1 MKRLMLV
8 VGAVAIT
15 AAACSSSSSVVASVG
30 DADITRA
37 GVENMVRATD
47 NPVTDADFLRFLGVA
62 IQWEAVEQAAAAEF
76 AIDPTEEE
84 IDARVNEL
92 VADFSPTATLDEYLV
107 SANASEAGI
116 RLYARQLI
124 IQQAIE
130 DEFADDY
137 TKPTADDAAAELAE
151 SLLDWTEVCS
161 AHILVA
167 TIEEAEAVMTR
178 LDDGEDF
185 GELATELSIDT
196 QSGAN
201 AGDLG
206 CVAPSGFVA
215 EFAEA
220 TMNAE
225 IGTPTEPVES
235 EYGYHIILVSSRTT
249 ADEDA
254 VLEYLDSTAKYGA
267 VDAWFIASVE
277 AANVVV
283 ADNVGVWVTDP
294 SPQVLPAT

>member
-1 MKRLMLV
+1 MGGCR
-8 VGAVAIT
+8 
-15 AAACSSSSSVVASVG
+15 
-30 DADITRA
+30 ADRRC
-37 GVENMVRATD
+37 GVLHSPTD
-47 NPVTDADFLRFLGVA
+47 
-62 IQWEAVEQAAAAEF
+62 EEVE
-76 AIDPTEEE
+76 
-84 IDARVNEL
+84 ARVNQL
-92 VADFSPTATLDEYLV
+92 VAEFSPTATLDEYLV

-130 DEFADDY
+130 DELADDY
-137 TKPTADDAAAELAE
+137 TQPTPEDAAAELAE
-151 SLLDWTEVCS
+151 FPLDWTEVCS

-178 LDDGEDF
+178 LEDGEDF

-206 CVAPSGFVA
+206 CVAPSGFVT
-215 EFAEA
+215 EFADA
-220 TMNAE
+220 AMNAE
-225 IGTPTEPVES
+225 IDTPTDPVES

-249 ADEDA
+249 AEEDV

-267 VDAWFIASVE
+267 VDAWFIGSVK

-283 ADNVGVWVTDP
+283 AADVGVWVTDP
-294 SPQVLPAT
+294 SPQVLPTT

>member
-1 MKRLMLV
+1 
-8 VGAVAIT
+8 
-15 AAACSSSSSVVASVG
+15 
-30 DADITRA
+30 
-37 GVENMVRATD
+37 
-47 NPVTDADFLRFLGVA
+47 LRFLGVA
-62 IQWEAVEQAAAAEF
+62 IQWEAVDQSAAAEF
-76 AIDPTEEE
+76 SIDPTDEE

-92 VADFSPTATLDEYLV
+92 LAEYSPTATLDEYLE

-116 RLYARQLI
+116 HLYARQLL

-130 DEFADDY
+130 DELADDY
-137 TKPTADDAAAELAE
+137 TKPTLEDAAAELAA
-151 SLLDWTEVCS
+151 SPLDWTEVCS

-167 TIEEAEAVMTR
+167 TKEEAEAVMAR
-178 LDDGEDF
+178 LEDGEDF
-185 GELATELSIDT
+185 GALATELSIDT

-206 CVAPSGFVA
+206 CVSPATFVP

-220 TMNAE
+220 AVDAE
-225 IGTPTEPVES
+225 IDVPTDPVES

-249 ADEDA
+249 AEEDT
-254 VLEYLDSTAKYGA
+254 VLEYLDSKAKYGA

-283 ADNVGVWVTDP
+283 ADSVGVWVTDP

>member
-8 VGAVAIT
+8 VGALAIT
-15 AAACSSSSSVVASVG
+15 AAACSSSPSVVATVG
-30 DADITRA
+30 DTDITRA
-37 GVENMVRATD
+37 DVENMVR
-47 NPVTDADFLRFLGVA
+47 VTDQGITDTDFLRYLGVA
-62 IQWEAVEQAAAAEF
+62 IQWEAVEQSAAAEYS
-76 AIDPTEEE
+76 IDPTEEE
-84 IDARVNEL
+84 VDARVNEL
-92 VADFSPTATLDEYLV
+92 VAEFSPTATLEQYLE

-130 DEFADDY
+130 DRLADDY
-137 TKPTADDAAAELAE
+137 TKPTAEDAAAELAE
-151 SLLDWTEVCS
+151 FPLDWAEVCS

-167 TIEEAEAVMTR
+167 TKEEAEDVLVR
-178 LDDGEDF
+178 LDGGEDF

-206 CVAPSGFVA
+206 CVAPSGFVP

-220 TMNAE
+220 AMDAE
-225 IGTPTEPVES
+225 IDTPTEPVES
-235 EYGYHIILVSSRTT
+235 QYGYHIILVSSRTT
-249 ADEDA
+249 AEEAD
-254 VLEYLDSTAKYGA
+254 VLEYLDSIAKYGA
-267 VDAWFIASVE
+267 VDDWFIGSVE

-283 ADNVGVWVTDP
+283 DDSVGVWVTEP
-294 SPQVLPAT
+294 SPLVLPAT

>member
-30 DADITRA
+30 DTDITRSD
-37 GVENMVRATD
+37 VESMVRDTGQGIAE
-47 NPVTDADFLRFLGVA
+47 ADFLRYLGVA
-62 IQWEAVEQAAAAEF
+62 IQWEAVEQTAAAEF
-76 AIDPTEEE
+76 SIDPTDEE
-84 IDARVNEL
+84 IEARVSDL
-92 VADFSPTATLDEYLV
+92 VAEFSPTATLDEYLE

-130 DEFADDY
+130 DELADDY
-137 TKPTADDAAAELAE
+137 TKPTADDAAAELADFP
-151 SLLDWTEVCS
+151 LDWTEVCS

-167 TIEEAEAVMTR
+167 TKEEAEAVMTR
-178 LDDGEDF
+178 LEDGEDF

-196 QSGAN
+196 GSGAN

-206 CVAPSGFVA
+206 CVSPAGFVP

-220 TMNAE
+220 AMNAE
-225 IGTPTEPVES
+225 IGTRTDPVES

-249 ADEDA
+249 AEEAD
-254 VLEYLDSTAKYGA
+254 VLEYLDSTAKFGV
-267 VDAWFIASVE
+267 VDAWFIGSVE
-277 AANVVV
+277 AANVVI
-283 ADNVGVWVTDP
+283 ADSVGVWVTDP

>member
-8 VGAVAIT
+8 VGAVTIT
-15 AAACSSSSSVVASVG
+15 AAACSSSPSVVASVG

-37 GVENMVRATD
+37 DVENMVRNTD
-47 NPVTDADFLRFLGVA
+47 EGINDADFLRFLGVA
-62 IQWEAVEQAAAAEF
+62 IQWEAVEQAAAEEF
-76 AIDPTEEE
+76 SIDPTDEEV
-84 IDARVNEL
+84 DARVNEL
-92 VADFSPTATLDEYLV
+92 VADYSPTATLDEYLEK
-107 SANASEAGI
+107 ANASEAGI

-130 DEFADDY
+130 DELADDY
-137 TKPTADDAAAELAE
+137 TKPTLEDAAAELAE
-151 SLLDWTEVCS
+151 FPLDWTEVCS
-161 AHILVA
+161 AHILLA
-167 TIEEAEAVMTR
+167 TLDEAEAVEAR
-178 LDDGEDF
+178 LEAGEDF

-206 CVAPSGFVA
+206 CVAPSGFVP

-220 TMNAE
+220 AMNAE
-225 IGTPTEPVES
+225 IGTPTDPVES

-249 ADEDA
+249 PDEDT

-267 VDAWFIASVE
+267 VDAWFMASVE

-283 ADNVGVWVTDP
+283 PDSVGVWVTDP